1 VRKIVRT
8 GKFRR
13 TRFFTQRKRYDR
25 SHTLYKQKNKLIYIF
40 TSGIVTRR
48 PLVLQLVQTPGEKRE
63 YGVFL
68 HKPGKEFDSFASIR
82 NEIARE
88 TDRTT
93 GDNKGISDVP
103 INLKIYSPNV
113 LNLTLVDLPGITRVP
128 VGDQPDDIEDLIKAM
143 IVKYIKMKS
152 CIILAVTPAN
162 LDLANSDGLN
172 LARTYDPSG
181 ERTIGVITK
190 LDLMDR
196 GTDAYKILNNQGEIP
211 LKLGYVGVVNRSQA
225 DINEKK
231 SMREAWKVRRF
242 SLSLSL
248 SLSLMHPHAHT
259 HIHIQ

>member
-1 VRKIVRT
+1 M
-8 GKFRR
+8 
-13 TRFFTQRKRYDR
+13 
-25 SHTLYKQKNKLIYIF
+25 
-40 TSGIVTRR
+40 TRR
-48 PLVLQLVQTPGEKRE
+48 PLVLQLVQTPGSKRE

-143 IVKYIKMKS
+143 IVKFIKEKS

-181 ERTIGVITK
+181 ERTWF
-190 LDLMDR
+190 
-196 GTDAYKILNNQGEIP
+196 P
-211 LKLGYVGVVNRSQA
+211 
-225 DINEKK
+225 
-231 SMREAWKVRRF
+231 
-242 SLSLSL
+242 
-248 SLSLMHPHAHT
+248 LSLMNSRMNHQNANRLT
-259 HIHIQ
+259 HSYFKKMTDIL

>member
-1 VRKIVRT
+1 M
-8 GKFRR
+8 
-13 TRFFTQRKRYDR
+13 
-25 SHTLYKQKNKLIYIF
+25 
-40 TSGIVTRR
+40 TRR
-48 PLVLQLVQTPGEKRE
+48 PLVLQLVQTPGSKRE

-143 IVKYIKMKS
+143 IVKFIKEKS

-196 GTDAYKILNNQGEIP
+196 GTVFFVFSCHIHSLYLKRTLHAGTDAYKILNNQGEIR

-231 SMREAWKVRRF
+231 SMREAWKVSF
-242 SLSLSL
+242 VPYVVPYQHS
-248 SLSLMHPHAHT
+248 HT
-259 HIHIQ
+259 HTHAG

>member
-1 VRKIVRT
+1 M
-8 GKFRR
+8 
-13 TRFFTQRKRYDR
+13 
-25 SHTLYKQKNKLIYIF
+25 
-40 TSGIVTRR
+40 TRR
-48 PLVLQLVQTPGEKRE
+48 PLVLQLVQTPGSKRE

-143 IVKYIKMKS
+143 IVKFIKEKS

-181 ERTIGVITK
+181 ERTWF
-190 LDLMDR
+190 
-196 GTDAYKILNNQGEIP
+196 P
-211 LKLGYVGVVNRSQA
+211 
-225 DINEKK
+225 
-231 SMREAWKVRRF
+231 
-242 SLSLSL
+242 
-248 SLSLMHPHAHT
+248 LSLMNSRMNHQNANRINRSYITDILCRQHSNT
-259 HIHIQ
+259 HSNTTLEHYDQTQVRSV